1 MVPRGSGKTLLCMKF
16 TVYLPPVGPPSLV
29 FHLWVGMMS
38 TSDGQDSG
46 PLLGRNDEFLVLP
59 CAGCAAPPLPPPPPP
74 IFGHRRAAAAAA
86 VEFLV
91 GAPPTQ
97 YIEVSIFSW
106 TVL

>member
-1 MVPRGSGKTLLCMKF
+1 MKF

-29 FHLWVGMMS
+29 FHLWVGVMS
-38 TSDGQDSG
+38 TGDGQDSG
-46 PLLGRNDEFLVLP
+46 PLLGKKRRVPRTALRRLRR
-59 CAGCAAPPLPPPPPP
+59 AAAAPLP
-74 IFGHRRAAAAAA
+74 IFGHRRAAAAA